1 MSQTVL
7 LCPGQ
12 GAQSIGMGTAW
23 AASSAAARAV
33 IEAAD
38 RATSLPIGKALS
50 TVCAEGPL
58 DQLSRT
64 DISQPALYTVGVAC
78 AAAMRER
85 APLSLG
91 AAAGLSLG
99 EYTALHLAGAFSF
112 DDGLRLVA
120 LRGRFMQDAAE
131 ASQGGMVALIGAD
144 EDKALEVCA
153 KAAQGE
159 VLVCANFNA
168 PGQIVLSGHAT
179 ACDRAVTVAGDLGL
193 RATRLVVAGAFH
205 SPLMQPAAERLAKAL
220 DETAFSAPSSPVWS
234 NVTAR
239 PHGSDPVT
247 IKQLLVQQLTAPVRW
262 SQSCTDLIAS
272 MRSAGTV
279 VTFREV
285 APGTVLKGLMKRID
299 RTCEVT
305 SHDQPDPVTA

>member
-85 APLSLG
+85 APLSLA

-112 DDGLRLVA
+112 EDGLRLVA

-131 ASQGGMVALIGAD
+131 SSQGGMVALIGAD

-153 KAAQGE
+153 KASQGE

-193 RATRLVVAGAFH
+193 RATKLVVAGAFH

-262 SQSCTDLIAS
+262 SQSCTDLIDWV
-272 MRSAGTV
+272 RSAGTV
-279 VTFREV
+279 VSFREV

>member
-112 DDGLRLVA
+112 EDGLRLVA

-153 KAAQGE
+153 KASQGE

-193 RATRLVVAGAFH
+193 RATKLVVAGAFH

-272 MRSAGTV
+272 VRSAGTV

>member
-85 APLSLG
+85 APLSLA

-112 DDGLRLVA
+112 EDGLRLVA

-131 ASQGGMVALIGAD
+131 SSQGGMVALIGAD

-193 RATRLVVAGAFH
+193 RATKLVVAGAFH

-262 SQSCTDLIAS
+262 SQSCTDLIDWV
-272 MRSAGTV
+272 RSAGTV
-279 VTFREV
+279 VSFREV

>member
-38 RATSLPIGKALS
+38 RATSLPIGKTLS
-50 TVCAEGPL
+50 AVCAEGPL

-85 APLSLG
+85 APLSLA

-112 DDGLRLVA
+112 EDGLRLVA

-153 KAAQGE
+153 KASQGE

-193 RATRLVVAGAFH
+193 RATKLVVAGAFH

-220 DETAFSAPSSPVWS
+220 DETGFSAPSSPVWS

-272 MRSAGTV
+272 VRSAGTV

>member
-1 MSQTVL
+1 
-7 LCPGQ
+7 
-12 GAQSIGMGTAW
+12 
-23 AASSAAARAV
+23 
-33 IEAAD
+33 
-38 RATSLPIGKALS
+38 
-50 TVCAEGPL
+50 
-58 DQLSRT
+58 
-64 DISQPALYTVGVAC
+64 
-78 AAAMRER
+78 MRER
-85 APLSLG
+85 APLSLA

-112 DDGLRLVA
+112 EDGLRLVA

-193 RATRLVVAGAFH
+193 RATKLVVAGAFH

-272 MRSAGTV
+272 VRSAGTV

>member
-50 TVCAEGPL
+50 VVCAEGPL

-85 APLSLG
+85 APLALA

-112 DDGLRLVA
+112 EDGLRLVA

-131 ASQGGMVALIGAD
+131 SSQGGMVALIGAD

-153 KAAQGE
+153 KASQGE

-193 RATRLVVAGAFH
+193 RATKLVVAGAFH

-272 MRSAGTV
+272 VRSAGTV

>member
-85 APLSLG
+85 APLALA

-112 DDGLRLVA
+112 EDGLRLVA

-131 ASQGGMVALIGAD
+131 SSQGGMVALIGAD

-193 RATRLVVAGAFH
+193 RATKLVVAGAFH

-272 MRSAGTV
+272 VRSAGTV

>member
-1 MSQTVL
+1 LEVLVSVLLFGLEQSKLNTRQCKLQEAQDMTGATMSQTVL

-112 DDGLRLVA
+112 EDGDKIVKISLSAYGTWSPAPWRTL
-120 LRGRFMQDAAE
+120 
-131 ASQGGMVALIGAD
+131 GG
-144 EDKALEVCA
+144 
-153 KAAQGE
+153 
-159 VLVCANFNA
+159 
-168 PGQIVLSGHAT
+168 PGIV
-179 ACDRAVTVAGDLGL
+179 
-193 RATRLVVAGAFH
+193 
-205 SPLMQPAAERLAKAL
+205 
-220 DETAFSAPSSPVWS
+220 
-234 NVTAR
+234 
-239 PHGSDPVT
+239 
-247 IKQLLVQQLTAPVRW
+247 I
-262 SQSCTDLIAS
+262 
-272 MRSAGTV
+272 
-279 VTFREV
+279 
-285 APGTVLKGLMKRID
+285 
-299 RTCEVT
+299 VT
-305 SHDQPDPVTA
+305 SSSNDTALA